1 MYFKL
6 CNFDFYF
13 FIVLSIG
20 EYHKFVYICI
30 LLHEIIKGRTVVWV
44 AWEDKFAIY
53 LKAVPDRSCWSSMQ
67 EVCIN
72 LVTLMFGVI

>member
-6 CNFDFYF
+6 CNFDL

-30 LLHEIIKGRTVVWV
+30 LLHEIIKGLTAVWV
-44 AWEDKFAIY
+44 AWEDKIAIY
-53 LKAVPDRSCWSSMQ
+53 LKAVFDRSCWSS
-67 EVCIN
+67 I
-72 LVTLMFGVI
+72 